1 MADGEHA
8 VEAAVTAAETL
19 SPVTSGL
26 PGGSPPY
33 GVDTVQLLRN
43 TQQIQYQL
51 SQMADQKASMLLA
64 ITFVIFSLSL
74 GQARGAVLPPP
85 PVLILGAAA
94 FVAATL
100 AVLSVLPSVRTPGS
114 PQGSPNILFFGAFS
128 HMSEEQYIATLL
140 GGLGDNH
147 AVFQTFARDIYQNG
161 RVLSGKKYLLL
172 GWAYRILLLGLFASA
187 TAWVTP
193 YAAHAVGLR

>member
-1 MADGEHA
+1 MLEA
-8 VEAAVTAAETL
+8 VALAETFA
-19 SPVTSGL
+19 PAERVA
-26 PGGSPPY
+26 PPPY
-33 GVDTVQLLRN
+33 GPDTVQLLRN

-74 GQARGAVLPPP
+74 GQARGATLPQP

-94 FVAATL
+94 FLAATM
-100 AVLSVLPSVRTPGS
+100 AVLAVLPSVKTPGS
-114 PQGSPNILFFGAFS
+114 AAGTPNILFFGAFS
-128 HMSEEQYIATLL
+128 HMSEEEYIATLL
-140 GGLGDNH
+140 SGLSDNH

-161 RVLSGKKYLLL
+161 RVLSGKKYRLL
-172 GWAYRILLLGLFASA
+172 GWAYRTLLLGLFASA

-193 YAAHAVGLR
+193 YLAQVLGLR